1 VRRTDARSHGRAG
14 VLGALVLLLCVC
26 APVRLCAQFTQFGQN
41 KVQYRTLEWKV
52 AKGKHVDLYFYP
64 EEAALA
70 PTVLQWA
77 EESYDSLALKFGW
90 EITNRI
96 PLIVYASHSDF
107 EQTNVLPFVPP
118 EGILGVTDFL
128 KHRVTLPFRGNFAEF
143 RSTLRHEMVH
153 VFQLALQVE
162 NYARTLRD
170 PAPIIPLWW
179 SEGLAEHW
187 SGGQDAR
194 DEMVMRD
201 LVFTGNLPRLQD
213 LEFILSPIVYP
224 IGGRIHQWLAETYGD
239 YRAALFYKE
248 VWRFETFDAAMR
260 GIYGRSAAELN
271 DEFQVAMRR
280 AYLPASERFASSS
293 SLGKVLAGGAVKPA
307 LAVDSAGEQRAV
319 YFTAPGGYVEVA
331 SRRLD
336 GGGKKLLLRSGRT
349 GSMAGFHPF
358 DSRLDASRPGLVLAG
373 TRVED
378 RDALIVWDLAQHKVV
393 GRYRFEGLISVVS
406 PTWLPGDTS
415 VVFSG
420 LSFDGVSDLYRF
432 TFRGERLE
440 RLTNDHYQDL
450 DASASP
456 DGRSLVFSSDRGPD
470 GLAGSMNLFLLDLA
484 SRTIRPL
491 TEGPWVD
498 ESPRWAANGRI
509 YYSSSRDTVLN
520 IFSTD
525 TSGSVRRETST
536 WTGAYDPTY
545 VPERDAILAG
555 TFEAT
560 SFNVNLFRPDS
571 QARADSTPSVV
582 AALAQL
588 DTVSGDPWK
597 WPTSEASTAAA
608 ARPEPYRS
616 KLAVD
621 LAIGTAAYTPG
632 RYTSPGLA
640 VLLSDLLGDHV
651 ALITASTYIGT
662 DFAGVLD
669 NLNVTG
675 IYLDQSHRLNW
686 GIGGFR
692 SNGYVYEVNRTVDYL
707 EKTGGAFGLLRYPL
721 SRFKRAEAI
730 LSLEYSDRFDF
741 TLPVEEPRRTGLIA
755 TQTLSYTF
763 DNTAWTWTGPIDGFR
778 LGVAGSLA
786 TNLSGGRIDG
796 WFLSG
801 DWRAYLRTSRQSAYS
816 IRTLG
821 FYAGGERPRRI
832 NLGGSLGIRGF
843 PWYGYVAGSRA
854 FMVNQ
859 EFRFQ
864 LFDHIVFGLPI
875 TDINFPGIQTAFFG
889 DVGAASTPGTA
900 DGPLLTSY
908 GLSWRMAM
916 GPLAVLRLDWGHRR
930 VHGDPFRYGLNR
942 AYQKGGF
949 VTFFFGYNY

>member
-1 VRRTDARSHGRAG
+1 VILAG
-14 VLGALVLLLCVC
+14 VLVAARPPG
-26 APVRLCAQFTQFGQN
+26 RLAAQFTQFGQN
-41 KVQYRTLEWKV
+41 KVQYRDLEWKV

-77 EESYDSLALKFGW
+77 EESYDSLSLKFGW
-90 EITNRI
+90 EITTRI

-153 VFQLALQVE
+153 VFQLAMQLE

-179 SEGLAEHW
+179 TEGLAEHW

-201 LVFTGNLPRLQD
+201 LILTGNLPRIQD
-213 LEFILSPIVYP
+213 LEFILSPIIYP
-224 IGGRIHQWLAETYGD
+224 IGGRVHEWLAATYGD

-248 VWRFETFDAAMR
+248 AWRFETFDAAMR

-280 AYLPASERFASSS
+280 AYLPASQRFASSS
-293 SLGKVLAGGAVKPA
+293 SLGKVLAGAAVKPA
-307 LAVDSAGEQRAV
+307 LAVDSTGEERVV

-406 PTWLPGDTS
+406 PTWLPGDS
-415 VVFSG
+415 AVVFSG

-432 TFRGERLE
+432 TFTGERLE

-456 DGRSLVFSSDRGPD
+456 DGRSVVFSSDRGPD
-470 GLAGSMNLFLLDLA
+470 GLQGSMNLFLLDLE
-484 SRTIRPL
+484 SRTVRPL
-491 TEGPWVD
+491 TEGPWAD
-498 ESPRWAANGRI
+498 ESPRWAPNGRI
-509 YYSSSRDTVLN
+509 YFASSRDTVLN
-520 IFSTD
+520 IFSVD
-525 TSGSVRRETST
+525 AEGSLRRETSS
-536 WTGAYDPTY
+536 WSGAYDPTW
-545 VPERDAILAG
+545 VPGRDAILAG
-555 TFEAT
+555 TFEGT
-560 SFNVNLFRPDS
+560 SFNVSLFRPDS
-571 QARADSTPSVV
+571 LARADSV
-582 AALAQL
+582 AAPPTLAAETP
-588 DTVSGDPWK
+588 DTVARAPWQ
-597 WPTSEASTAAA
+597 WPTSEAAVAAA
-608 ARPEPYRS
+608 TNPEQYKS

-640 VLLSDLLGDHV
+640 LLLSDLLGDHV
-651 ALITASTYIGT
+651 ALITASTYINT
-662 DFAGVLD
+662 DFEGAFD

-686 GIGGFR
+686 GVGGFR

-707 EKTGGAFGLLRYPL
+707 EKTTGGFALLRYPI
-721 SRFKRAEAI
+721 SRFKRAEA
-730 LSLEYSDRFDF
+730 LFALEYSDRFDF
-741 TLPVEEPRRTGLIA
+741 TLPVDEPRRTGLIA

-778 LGVAGSLA
+778 LGVSGSLS
-786 TNLSGGRIDG
+786 TNLTGGRLDG

-801 DWRAYLRTSRQSAYS
+801 DWRGYLRTSRQSAFS

-843 PWYGYVAGSRA
+843 PWYGFVAGSRA
-854 FMVNQ
+854 FMVNN
-859 EFRFQ
+859 EYRFQ
-864 LFDHIVFGLPI
+864 LFDRLVFGLPI

-889 DVGAASTPGTA
+889 DVGSASTPGHA
-900 DGPLLTSY
+900 KGPLLTSY
-908 GLSWRMAM
+908 GVSWRMAM
-916 GPLAVLRLDWGHRR
+916 GPFAVLRLDWGERR
-930 VHGDPFRYGLNR
+930 VHGDPQRYGLGR
-942 AYQKGGF
+942 VYQKGNF
-949 VTFFFGYNY
+949 LIFFFGYNY